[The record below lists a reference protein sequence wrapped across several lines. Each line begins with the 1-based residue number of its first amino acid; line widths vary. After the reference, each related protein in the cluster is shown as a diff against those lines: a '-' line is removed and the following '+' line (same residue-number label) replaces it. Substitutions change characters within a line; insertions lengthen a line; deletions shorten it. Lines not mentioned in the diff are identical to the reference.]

1 MKLQF
6 HEAKH
11 EYISPDNDIDWI
23 SATTLIGAFKQ
34 PFSPDQAKKSSKNK
48 KSKWY
53 GLTEQEVLSLW
64 SKEAKRATDLGTWY
78 HNQQESLLCEVNTI
92 TREGT
97 ELPVFVPTYSE
108 GIKYAPD
115 QKLTSG
121 IYPEH
126 FMYLQS
132 SGVCGQSDRAEVI
145 YDVVHIRDYKTNKE
159 IKTKGYANWEG
170 ITQKMLPPLQHL
182 EDCHINHYALQ
193 LSLYMYMILKH
204 NPRLKPGTL
213 AIEHIRFK
221 EAGRD
226 QYDYPITFLDNQGNP
241 VVEEVIIYE
250 LPYLKSEIISL
261 LAYLKD
267 NRSKIK
273 KK

>member
-1 MKLQF
+1 
-6 HEAKH
+6 
-11 EYISPDNDIDWI
+11 
-23 SATTLIGAFKQ
+23 
-34 PFSPDQAKKSSKNK
+34 
-48 KSKWY
+48 
-53 GLTEQEVLSLW
+53 
-64 SKEAKRATDLGTWY
+64 
-78 HNQQESLLCEVNTI
+78 
-92 TREGT
+92 
-97 ELPVFVPTYSE
+97 
-108 GIKYAPD
+108 
-115 QKLTSG
+115 
-121 IYPEH
+121 
-126 FMYLQS
+126 
-132 SGVCGQSDRAEVI
+132 
-145 YDVVHIRDYKTNKE
+145 
-159 IKTKGYANWEG
+159 
-170 ITQKMLPPLQHL
+170 
-182 EDCHINHYALQ
+182 
-193 LSLYMYMILKH
+193 MILKH

>member
-1 MKLQF
+1 MKLEF
-6 HEAKH
+6 HPEKH
-11 EYISPDNDIDWI
+11 EYISPDEDIDWI
-23 SATTLIGAFKQ
+23 SATTLISAFKQ
-34 PFSPDQAKKSSKNK
+34 PFSTDQAKKSSKNK

-53 GLTEQEVLSLW
+53 GLPESEILALW

-78 HNQQESLLCEVNTI
+78 HDQREQDLCEVTTI
-92 TREGT
+92 EREGT
-97 ELPVFVPTYSE
+97 ELPVFIPTYKD
-108 GIKYAPD
+108 GVKHAPD

-132 SGVCGQSDRAEVI
+132 SGICGQSDRTEVV
-145 YDVVHIRDYKTNKE
+145 YDVVNIRDYKTNKE
-159 IKTKGYANWEG
+159 VKTRGYTNWEG

-204 NPRLKPGTL
+204 NPKLKAGNM
-213 AIEHIRFK
+213 AIEHIKFK

-226 QYDYPITFLDNQGNP
+226 AYDYPITYLDNQGNP
-241 VVEEVIIYE
+241 VVESVEVIE
-250 LPYLKSEIISL
+250 VPYLKSEVIAL
-261 LAYLKD
+261 LSYLKD
-267 NRSKIK
+267 NRHKIK